1 MGVCV
6 PDFRYI
12 CLAFRLARSRETH
25 KYTRIQGKL
34 EISSTGCSPHVDF
47 ENTFF
52 NLFDFLY
59 QKREMT
65 PLFHF
70 IFPFHVVWAIW
81 KKNSANSI
89 HAKRNRNLLLSGL
102 LGIFSNFDKVFT
114 K

>member
-1 MGVCV
+1 
-6 PDFRYI
+6 
-12 CLAFRLARSRETH
+12 
-25 KYTRIQGKL
+25 
-34 EISSTGCSPHVDF
+34 
-47 ENTFF
+47 
-52 NLFDFLY
+52 
-59 QKREMT
+59 MT